1 MSLDRVRFLS
11 FDSETLSDLVYL
23 APNLRHIEI
32 AEEVPQ
38 RYLKNGQGV
47 VQVRN
52 TLMDILARFQN
63 LSRVD
68 IVRLTYRHR
77 KMTDHHDTRLPDLV
91 ESVRTM
97 LQNSPC
103 ADRKALRVI
112 TRHVNECDGQSYL
125 ALHRST
131 PIGLPQEI
139 DV

>member
-1 MSLDRVRFLS
+1 M
-11 FDSETLSDLVYL
+11 YL
-23 APNLRHIEI
+23 APNLRYIEI
-32 AEEVPQ
+32 AEEVPR
-38 RYLKNGQGV
+38 RYLENGQGV

-52 TLMDILARFQN
+52 ALMDVLARFQN
-63 LSRVD
+63 LSKVD
-68 IVRLTYRHR
+68 IVRLTYPPHR
-77 KMTDHHDTRLPDLV
+77 DMTDRHDARLPDLV

-112 TRHVNECDGQSYL
+112 TRHVYQREAQSFL

-139 DV
+139 DVY